1 MYVVFSLLDSIR
13 HLQFVQVAT
22 EMSSDVVDKPWEDII
37 NVQLF
42 ELMHSQIVSEAF
54 GGLLAIGVFR
64 SFIP

>member
-1 MYVVFSLLDSIR
+1 
-13 HLQFVQVAT
+13 
-22 EMSSDVVDKPWEDII
+22 MSSDVVDKPWEDII